1 MAPRLRILSPKRNKR
16 LQTGWEG
23 FFPYYAGFPELF
35 ARELLRSAMLPCGAV
50 ILDPWNDTGTQRK
63 RNNSFPHHRM
73 CSSPECAG
81 PARLSIWS
89 GIRGR
94 RG

>member
-63 RNNSFPHHRM
+63 RHNSLLPHGRVPHLID
-73 CSSPECAG
+73 AG
-81 PARLSIWS
+81 PARLGSDLV
-89 GIRGR
+89 
-94 RG
+94 